1 MSSAATG
8 FTRRMGHATS
18 TQTLVVLLLIASS
31 TVRPNGQSVTVHVVG
46 DALHIRAPGSGFGFI
61 QGAALERLRD
71 GRALRVDFEL
81 TVLPEPGAE
90 ALAER
95 RQSFNLSYDLW
106 EERFAV
112 SLIGDPPR
120 SVSHLSVRDA
130 EAWCLEQLTVP
141 VDALGRLGRDVP
153 FWIRLAYR
161 VQNPEP
167 SADSDDD
174 TGFTLLTLIDW
185 LGRRGQDGAVGESVE
200 AGPFRLPG

>member
-1 MSSAATG
+1 MV
-8 FTRRMGHATS
+8 RYDK
-18 TQTLVVLLLIASS
+18 TLVVLLLIASAS
-31 TVRPNGQSVTVHVVG
+31 VQPSGQSVTVYVVEDELHV
-46 DALHIRAPGSGFGFI
+46 RAPGSSFAFI
-61 QGAALERLRD
+61 EGAALERLQD

-81 TVLPEPGAE
+81 TVLAEPGAQPVT
-90 ALAER
+90 ER
-95 RQSFNLSYDLW
+95 RQGFNLSYDLW